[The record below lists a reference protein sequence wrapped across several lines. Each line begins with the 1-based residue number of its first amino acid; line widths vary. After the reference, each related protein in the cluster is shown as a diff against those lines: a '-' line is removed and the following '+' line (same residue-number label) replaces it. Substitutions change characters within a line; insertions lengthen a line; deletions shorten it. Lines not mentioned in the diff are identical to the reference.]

1 MTDQQIQKLK
11 TLKTLLDEKILT
23 QEEFDQQK
31 QSILAEMFVPHTN
44 TLSTS
49 RQTVPPTQPTAITP
63 TKAKKPSNLAKNIT
77 FNSIFAAL
85 MITALVLMCFVSIV
99 ISYWTG
105 QTTYYI
111 SVNVLKLGD
120 GRTVLEAFILFLM
133 ALNIMMFALNA
144 IFDNKKLR
152 ITSFVLTIFIDL
164 LTCVAMLVNVLSCY
178 VWTLDLFALFSAIIL
193 VIITIL
199 WIVYLKM
206 IKQPK

>member
-31 QSILAEMFVPHTN
+31 QSILAGMFEPQTN
-44 TLSTS
+44 TLSAS
-49 RQTVPPTQPTAITP
+49 RQTVPPTQPTATTP
-63 TKAKKPSNLAKNIT
+63 TKAKKRSNLVKNIT
-77 FNSIFAAL
+77 FNSIFATL

-99 ISYWTG
+99 VSYWTG

-152 ITSFVLTIFIDL
+152 TTSFVLTILIDI
-164 LTCVAMLVNVLSCY
+164 LTFVAMLVNVLSCY

-199 WIVYLKM
+199 WIVYLEM
-206 IKQPK
+206 VKQPK

>member
-1 MTDQQIQKLK
+1 M
-11 TLKTLLDEKILT
+11 LDEKILT

-31 QSILAEMFVPHTN
+31 QSILAEMFVPQTN

-49 RQTVPPTQPTAITP
+49 RQTVPPTQPTATTP
-63 TKAKKPSNLAKNIT
+63 TKAKKRSNLVKNIT
-77 FNSIFAAL
+77 FNSIFVAL

-99 ISYWTG
+99 VSYWTG

-152 ITSFVLTIFIDL
+152 TTSFVLTILIDI
-164 LTCVAMLVNVLSCY
+164 LTFVAMLVNVLSCY

-199 WIVYLKM
+199 WIVYLEM
-206 IKQPK
+206 VKQPK